1 MCRIIVDVD
10 VFQRRFEAKMISAE
24 KCFFLIFNAKEST
37 FCFALLSSLSLGRS
51 TLLQHIDPSKP
62 CCCLEGHNTL
72 SLSLSNSPFSHSFS
86 FSFRSLSCYFLL
98 LNSISH
104 SFCPQ
109 SHMPFSS
116 KSLSLSFTSNSSLL
130 LFFLSLII
138 TILSF

>member
-72 SLSLSNSPFSHSFS
+72 SLSLS
-86 FSFRSLSCYFLL
+86 
-98 LNSISH
+98 
-104 SFCPQ
+104 
-109 SHMPFSS
+109 
-116 KSLSLSFTSNSSLL
+116 
-130 LFFLSLII
+130 LSLILLSL
-138 TILSF
+138 THSHSLFVLSHVTFSFLTQSLILFVLNLICRSHLNLSLYHSRLIHLYFSSFFL

>member
-62 CCCLEGHNTL
+62 CCCLEGHNTHSLSL

-116 KSLSLSFTSNSSLL
+116 KSLSLYHSRLIHLYFSS
-130 LFFLSLII
+130 FFL
-138 TILSF
+138 

>member
-72 SLSLSNSPFSHSFS
+72 SLSLSQILLSLTHSHSLFVLSHVTFS
-86 FSFRSLSCYFLL
+86 FLTQSLILFV
-98 LNSISH
+98 LNLICLSH
-104 SFCPQ
+104 LNLSLYH
-109 SHMPFSS
+109 SRLIHLYFSS
-116 KSLSLSFTSNSSLL
+116 
-130 LFFLSLII
+130 FFL
-138 TILSF
+138 